1 MQDIIV
7 KNCIKAN
14 ALGSCSLIL
23 PARMIRK
30 LNIVAGTPLEIK
42 LEGSSLIVSKYVGE
56 YKNGDRT
63 NKRNE

>member
-7 KNCIKAN
+7 KNCIKPN

-56 YKNGDRT
+56 
-63 NKRNE
+63 